1 MQGTEK
7 QRRAKPANAFPK
19 QDGLE
24 QRDPRSSLN
33 SSRLEHRAQHLS
45 PRPPGRIL
53 SRPHGGASA
62 GAKPLYTRGGAV
74 RSSSPQLGGPL
85 PQLTSINYAHPCPS
99 EPLEGPSPKR
109 F

>member
-24 QRDPRSSLN
+24 QRDPRSSRN
-33 SSRLEHRAQHLS
+33 SSQLQHRAQQPNLH
-45 PRPPGRIL
+45 PPGRIL
-53 SRPHGGASA
+53 SRPHGGAAA
-62 GAKPLYTRGGAV
+62 GARALYTRGGAA

-85 PQLTSINYAHPCPS
+85 PQLTSINYAHPCLS